1 MFWLRC
7 EICCELYCLQV
18 AEELGRTPLSEQ
30 NTPRSDRKTPSKA
43 QLSTPNKT
51 PSRQSTPAKGILRY
65 CTVLY

>member
-1 MFWLRC
+1 M
-7 EICCELYCLQV
+7 QV

-30 NTPRSDRKTPSKA
+30 NTPRSGRKTPSKA

-65 CTVLY
+65 CTILY